1 MRVVLIIVTLL
12 PISMGFFMSHRY
24 EVLILTVPEVTQDE
38 MKQLETELDKLIV
51 SEKGSVISFERWGKY
66 KLTYPIR
73 HNEYGVYF
81 LIRFEAPE
89 ALTKK
94 VDELFRIKLNNF
106 VVRHIVTALEG
117 ESLAYERPKSLE
129 EAPESRDMDS
139 FLKKNKMQGL
149 LSSVDKKEEA
159 PGQDVDM
166 ATVSEDESVES
177 ESASAE

>member
-1 MRVVLIIVTLL
+1 
-12 PISMGFFMSHRY
+12 MSHRY

-38 MKQLETELDKLIV
+38 IKQLETELDKLV
-51 SEKGSVISFERWGKY
+51 AADKGSVISFERWGKY

-73 HNEYGVYF
+73 HNDYGVYF
-81 LIRFEAPE
+81 LIRFESPE

-94 VDELFRIKLNNF
+94 VDELFKIKLNNF
-106 VVRHIVTALEG
+106 VVRHVVTALEG
-117 ESLAYERPKSLE
+117 ESLEYQRPKSLE

-149 LSSVDKKEEA
+149 LSSVDKKEDASEQNVEA
-159 PGQDVDM
+159 VR
-166 ATVSEDESVES
+166 ASEDEVMKS